1 MQKNPN
7 LAQQA
12 EFLQI
17 LINLRIAR
25 YASEIIEAQERCEPL
40 LVALREKYNDEL
52 PWVECSKCSK
62 WRMVSFEEHQQL
74 QQQKDGEENPWY
86 CEMSVEREGL
96 ACDDK
101 DDEQHFNNLKSKY
114 LL

>member
-1 MQKNPN
+1 M
-7 LAQQA
+7 
-12 EFLQI
+12 
-17 LINLRIAR
+17 
-25 YASEIIEAQERCEPL
+25 
-40 LVALREKYNDEL
+40 ALREKYNDEL

-96 ACDDK
+96 ACDDE